1 MEKKVSIITPCLNG
15 EKFVKRYLDSILNQT
30 YKNIELIFINDG
42 STDKT
47 EEIVKSYISK
57 FEKNGM
63 KLVYIYQRNAGQAAA
78 LNKGLKL
85 FSGEYLTWPDSDDF
99 LAYDSIE
106 KKVSFLE
113 KNKQYGLVRTDAYIL
128 NEKRIEKKVEFASGK
143 RPNRFKENIFEDII
157 TENSY
162 VYDGCYMI
170 RTAAFLEVNPR
181 REIYDSRVGQNWQ
194 MLLPIAYKYKCG
206 YIDEPLYSYV
216 IRSDSHFQSDENINL
231 ETYLKK
237 YNKHEDILRNVINS
251 MEVDK
256 TFYNDLITE
265 KYTRRKLG
273 LAVRYKDKKLL
284 VQQYNLL
291 KNTRRLNMRD
301 RIMFIR
307 GGCYPIDLAYKLL
320 KKIKI
325 TIKMYLTSFTVVK

>member
-1 MEKKVSIITPCLNG
+1 MKKKVSIITPCLNG

-47 EEIVKSYISK
+47 EEIVKSYINK
-57 FEKNGM
+57 FEQNGM

-99 LAYDSIE
+99 LLYDSIE

-113 KNKQYGLVRTDAYIL
+113 ENKQYGLVRTDAYLL
-128 NEKRIEKKVEFASGK
+128 NEESIEKPVEFASGK
-143 RPNRFKENIFEDII
+143 KSNRFNKNIFEDII

-162 VYDGCYMI
+162 IFDGCYMI
-170 RTAAFLEVNPR
+170 RTSAFLDVNAS
-181 REIYDSRVGQNWQ
+181 REIYDSRAGQNWQ
-194 MLLPIAYKYKCG
+194 MLLPITYKYKCG
-206 YIDEPLYSYV
+206 YIDEPLYNYV

-237 YNKHEDILRNVINS
+237 YSKHEDILRNIINS

-256 TFYNDLITE
+256 KFYNDLITE
-265 KYTRRKLG
+265 KYARRKLG

-284 VQQYNLL
+284 VQQYNVL
-291 KNTRRLNMRD
+291 KSMGHLNKKD

-307 GGCYPIDLAYKLL
+307 GLCYSLDLLYKLSR
-320 KKIKI
+320 KIK
-325 TIKMYLTSFTVVK
+325 TAIKVYFTSFTIVK